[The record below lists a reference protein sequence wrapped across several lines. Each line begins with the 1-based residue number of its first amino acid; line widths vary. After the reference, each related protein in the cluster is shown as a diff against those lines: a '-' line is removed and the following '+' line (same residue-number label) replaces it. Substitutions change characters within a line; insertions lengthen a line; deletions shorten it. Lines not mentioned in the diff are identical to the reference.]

1 MSISRLIPADLSK
14 EIRALL
20 PLWLGCVVLVWAGG
34 LGDAF
39 SFRVGFI
46 AYLVGSAALGALSVG
61 HEYTNGTLPTL
72 LSIPISRARMFAMK
86 TAVLTFMLVLLASM
100 AMARLPVTPLGR
112 DLKDTALVGTLSFL
126 SSVFLAPWLTM
137 ACRNV
142 IAGAVFSLSLPAS
155 LIVGSELVALLVTG
169 QVDSPAFQ
177 SFKMR
182 VLWNSTAVLSVFG
195 AVASWRAFMKLETTG
210 TQRSEFRPTRFIG
223 RATSPAAAS
232 EGSHPGHPVW
242 NLVRK
247 ELRLQ
252 QLTFVV
258 SGLFICG
265 WITAL
270 LIRRLTGPRDIEAGL
285 LILTVVHGAIVALLS
300 GSLASAEERHLGVL
314 ESQVLMPVSM
324 KRQWALKVGVVF
336 GLCVLLAMVLPAA
349 LIWMSEGASFV
360 KVNLPPAIILILLAG
375 VALYVSSVSN
385 SGVKALL
392 ISGPAALSLLML
404 IPLLGDFVL
413 WLGRVVNIRPKGD
426 VFGPGPTALIAMM
439 GFTLL
444 IGFGL
449 TNHRS
454 SDRSS
459 IVIWRQILWLSGSV
473 ACVMLVALLVR

>member
-1 MSISRLIPADLSK
+1 MSASRLIPPDLAK

-34 LGDAF
+34 LGDSF
-39 SFRVGFI
+39 WFRVGFI

-61 HEYTNGTLPTL
+61 HEYTNGTLPML
-72 LSIPISRARMFAMK
+72 LSLPISRRRMFAMK
-86 TAVLTFMLVLLASM
+86 AAVLTLMLVLLASM

-126 SSVFLAPWLTM
+126 SSLFLAPSLTM

-142 IAGAVFSLSLPAS
+142 IAGAVFSLCLPAS
-155 LIVGSELVALLVTG
+155 LMVGSELLAFVVTG

-182 VLWNSTAVLSVFG
+182 VLWNSMAVLSAFG
-195 AVASWRAFMKLETTG
+195 AVASWRTFMKLETTD
-210 TQRSEFRPTRFIG
+210 TQRSEFRHSRFIG
-223 RATSPAAAS
+223 RATSPAAARERS
-232 EGSHPGHPVW
+232 RPGHPVW

-247 ELRLQ
+247 ELHLQ
-252 QLTFVV
+252 QLTFAV

-265 WITAL
+265 WIAAL
-270 LIRRLTGPRDIEAGL
+270 LIRRLTGPRDIEDGL
-285 LILTVVHGAIVALLS
+285 LILTVVHGVVVALLS

-314 ESQVLMPVSM
+314 ESQVLLPVSM
-324 KRQWALKVGVVF
+324 MRQWMLKAGVVI

-349 LIWMSEGASFV
+349 LIWISEGASFV
-360 KVNLPPAIILILLAG
+360 RINMPFAIIVMLAG
-375 VALYVSSVSN
+375 VGLYVSSVSN

-392 ISGPAALSLLML
+392 IAGPAALSLVVLT
-404 IPLLGDFVL
+404 PLLRDFVL
-413 WLGRVVNIRPKGD
+413 WFARLVNIRPKGD

-439 GFTLL
+439 VFTLL

-454 SDRSS
+454 SDRSA

-473 ACVMLVALLVR
+473 ACVMLVALLAR